1 MDYINMGTGF
11 TTMRRETPIEAIM
24 NLKLSCSDNISSYMA
39 VISCLKSKAL
49 SILMQ
54 LCEAE
59 SVSYPDDVASNT
71 ATQDMA
77 KSAGLE
83 VLALLKKA
91 WYRFKTIKCS
101 LRGKLPN
108 RQWSLRQS
116 SWQMPS
122 QMLQI
127 ISHSS

>member
-1 MDYINMGTGF
+1 
-11 TTMRRETPIEAIM
+11 M

-77 KSAGLE
+77 KSAGDSRYWFLKSKHH

-91 WYRFKTIKCS
+91 WYRFKTVKCS

-108 RQWSLRQS
+108 GQWSLRQS

-122 QMLQI
+122 QMIQI

>member
-1 MDYINMGTGF
+1 
-11 TTMRRETPIEAIM
+11 M

-83 VLALLKKA
+83 APCSKGELQALQ
-91 WYRFKTIKCS
+91 
-101 LRGKLPN
+101 PD
-108 RQWSLRQS
+108 
-116 SWQMPS
+116 M
-122 QMLQI
+122 I
-127 ISHSS
+127 IVFHH